1 MKMVARSVVIIV
13 LALVISSFSVSAQE
27 VGYVANMRGVV
38 EVMRQD
44 AKAWKPLAIK
54 GLVYLNDSVRTKP
67 QSKVNLVFKDGS
79 ELNLGHNSE
88 VKITEFH
95 YNPAEKLQQSS
106 FQAARGIMRAK
117 VGKLKSPKSRFEI
130 KTATAICGVMGTEY
144 VVEVPGADLTRST
157 CLKGDVVAKS
167 SNPKIAGETK
177 IGSSQACEIPAGKAP
192 GPAKDVGKITTL
204 ALIESTTI
212 VRGGAGALGGTSIG
226 TKAAIV
232 GGGAAVVGTGI
243 SVPIGVNEAQRS
255 RKRDRDRR
263 KRHREYYLEQQ
274 QKQQASPS

>member
-1 MKMVARSVVIIV
+1 MKAVARSVVIIV
-13 LALVISSFSVSAQE
+13 LALVISSFSVAAQE
-27 VGYVANMRGVV
+27 VGYVANMRGAV

-144 VVEVPGADLTRST
+144 VVEIPGAGLTRST

-204 ALIESTTI
+204 ALVESTTI
-212 VRGGAGALGGTSIG
+212 VRAGAGALGGTSMA

-255 RKRDRDRR
+255 SKRDHDRR
-263 KRHREYYLEQQ
+263 KRHREYYLEEQR
-274 QKQQASPS
+274 KQQASPS